1 MPSLRRP
8 AGAGLITLLALGFA
22 GCSGNSSSGVQAT
35 ATGAVKVQVSPASLS
50 LPAGTGSTVTLTAT
64 RHVIPDYPGA
74 LAVTVQGLPAGVQAS
89 GTVAAGARTG
99 SLRIWVDGTVAP
111 QTLAHLR
118 VVASGNG
125 VAASTPFALTILA
138 PLPVGAITP
147 DGVQASGH
155 AQTGGAF
162 ANTPVAQEPVAAT
175 QATDSVRVVGV
186 RHGYLPDTPSN

>member
-8 AGAGLITLLALGFA
+8 SGAGLIFLLSLGFV
-22 GCSGNSSSGVQAT
+22 GCSGNSGSGVQAT
-35 ATGAVKVQVSPASLS
+35 ATGGVQVRVSPASLS
-50 LPAGTGSTVTLTAT
+50 LPAGTASTVTLTAA

-74 LAVTVQGLPAGVQAS
+74 LTVTVQGLPAGVQAS
-89 GTVAAGARTG
+89 GTVAAGTRTG

-125 VAASTPFALTILA
+125 VSASTPFALTILA

-147 DGVQASGH
+147 DGVQASGR
-155 AQTGGAF
+155 AQAGGAF

-175 QATDSVRVVGV
+175 QATDSVQVVGV
-186 RHGYLPDTPSN
+186 RHGFLPDTPSN